1 MLSLPSASRPLLSS
15 SDVLGVCFTPSVM
28 RARGYVGKVRVKVKP
43 RGSLSAVKREE
54 LRSEVMESL
63 GDEGRGQLRG
73 ADAGGE

>member
-1 MLSLPSASRPLLSS
+1 
-15 SDVLGVCFTPSVM
+15 M